1 MAVPRHVWAERWPP
15 CVIGRD
21 APFAGAYRVNTTL
34 PLGLWREET
43 TSGKTEKGRK
53 EEGKK
58 EKKENE
64 RQSEKKRKHNKD
76 NGRTSLSVCLSC
88 VRTVD
93 AFCSADVLIE
103 KPQLASMSQVVFLK
117 PINYYAATF
126 FYRF

>member
-1 MAVPRHVWAERWPP
+1 MDKLKKETTSLRQSQRRRTEYKYMAVPRHVWAERWHP

-58 EKKENE
+58 GKRKRKTIKEKKKE
-64 RQSEKKRKHNKD
+64 
-76 NGRTSLSVCLSC
+76 
-88 VRTVD
+88 
-93 AFCSADVLIE
+93 
-103 KPQLASMSQVVFLK
+103 
-117 PINYYAATF
+117 
-126 FYRF
+126 